1 MIKKSPSKMAEGI
14 AMHRVAESMLPE
26 NERIFYDPYAI
37 HFINPEILK
46 YAAEHPKEAEKKLE
60 EMEQMFPG
68 LGNSIRA
75 RVRYFDDLVE
85 NCAISGCTQFVFLG
99 AGYDTRALRI
109 KELQSEIT
117 IFEVDHQETQC
128 YKKEKI
134 IEFYGK
140 LPENVRYVPVDL
152 ETQKLKDSL
161 FSSGYCDYKKTLF
174 VLEGLSMYLPPEIIY
189 DIFSFISSSTRTG
202 SKMIFDYYPESVI
215 NGTNPDEIA
224 KNITSFTRMMGEPL
238 KFGIP
243 DNQEIDFL
251 CQWKFANPRIITSEE
266 YKKMYFNGKCG
277 DRNVCNLLSF
287 VEVTIP

>member
-1 MIKKSPSKMAEGI
+1 MIKNGPSKMAEGI

-37 HFINPEILK
+37 HFVNPEILK

-109 KELQSEIT
+109 KELQSNIT
-117 IFEVDHQETQC
+117 IFEVDHPETQC

-134 IEFYGK
+134 IEFSGK

-161 FSSGYCDYKKTLF
+161 FSSGYCDDKKTLF

-224 KNITSFTRMMGEPL
+224 KNITSFTRMSGEPL

-251 CQWKFANPRIITSEE
+251 HQWKFANPRLITSEN
-266 YKKMYFNGKCG
+266 YKKLYFNGKYSN
-277 DRNVCNLLSF
+277 RNVCNLLSF
-287 VEVTIP
+287 IEVTIP

>member
-1 MIKKSPSKMAEGI
+1 MAEGI
-14 AMHRVAESMLPE
+14 AMHRFAESMLPE

-37 HFINPEILK
+37 HFVNPEILK
-46 YAAEHPKEAEKKLE
+46 YAAEHPKEAKKKLE
-60 EMEQMFPG
+60 EMEEMLPG
-68 LGNSIRA
+68 LANSIKA
-75 RVRYFDDLVE
+75 RVKYFDDFVE
-85 NCAISGCTQFVFLG
+85 NCAVSGCTQFVFLG

-109 KELQSEIT
+109 KKLKSDIT
-117 IFEVDHQETQC
+117 IFEVDHPETQC

-134 IEFYGK
+134 IKFSGK

-152 ETQKLKDSL
+152 ETQNLGDNL
-161 FSSGYCDYKKTLF
+161 FSYGYFQDKQTLF
-174 VLEGLSMYLPPEIIY
+174 VLEGLSMYLPPETIKKV
-189 DIFSFISSSTRTG
+189 FSFVVSNTQSGSS
-202 SKMIFDYYPESVI
+202 MILDYFPDSVI
-215 NGTNPDEIA
+215 TGTNPDKIS
-224 KNITSFTRMMGEPL
+224 KNILSFTRMMGEPL

-266 YKKMYFNGKCG
+266 YKKIYFNGKCG